1 MIYHQ
6 NRAAYQRDENSIE
19 QKYNR
24 LADNWKALSILVH
37 GKLVSLAIL
46 VSKDVF
52 SRFVQKTES
61 DC

>member
-1 MIYHQ
+1 MIYYQ